1 MCNLQLDIK
10 IRTKFSSLRQRGE
23 KEGQGEVKPSFD
35 STDPVP
41 PPACVAVQTG
51 MIVKVFACF
60 PDGGGGAMPEGE
72 ARTLPAPRLQPGS
85 APKLKHQ
92 DGRPEI

>member
-35 STDPVP
+35 STDPLP
-41 PPACVAVQTG
+41 CVAVQTG
-51 MIVKVFACF
+51 TIVKVFACF
-60 PDGGGGAMPEGE
+60 PDGGGGGGALPEGD

-92 DGRPEI
+92 DGSPEI